1 MAPSS
6 DSREENQVDCQGEL
20 RSYSQ
25 VKEQCK
31 TDLKL
36 RTVSEISNFKS

>member
-6 DSREENQVDCQGEL
+6 DSRQENQVDCQGEL
-20 RSYSQ
+20 RSYAQ

-31 TDLKL
+31 KELKL
-36 RTVSEISNFKS
+36 RTMSEISNLKS